1 MKNHILPAIKM
12 TLICLIVFVGL
23 YSLLMWGIAQV
34 AGPNQGKVELVQ
46 SKGKVVG
53 GAIVGQAFTSKRYFW
68 GRPSAVDYN
77 AAGSAGS
84 NKGPSNPD
92 YLAIVQTR
100 IDTFAI
106 DNAIAQTANIPADA
120 VTASGSGLDPHLTK
134 QAALLQIPR
143 ISKARNVDETTLR
156 RLIDDHIQGALLGL
170 FGPKDYVNI
179 LELNIALDNL

>member
-12 TLICLIVFVGL
+12 TLICLVVFVGL

-34 AGPNQGKVELVQ
+34 AGPNKGKVEFAQ

-53 GAIVGQAFTSKRYFW
+53 GAIVGQAFTSDRYFQ
-68 GRPSAVDYN
+68 GRPSTVDYN

-100 IDTFAI
+100 IDTFGME
-106 DNAIAQTANIPADA
+106 NAIAQTSSIPAEM
-120 VTASGSGLDPHLTK
+120 VTASGSGLDPHITK

-143 ISKARNVDETTLR
+143 INKARNVDEATLR
-156 RLIDDHIQGALLGL
+156 RLIDEHTQGALLGL
-170 FGPKDYVNI
+170 FGPKDYVNV